1 MRLIDDDG
9 NNRGVK
15 DTKDAIAEA
24 KAEGYDLV
32 LVGSN
37 EDPPVCKFMDYG
49 KYLYR
54 QNKKHRKE
62 RQRQKHTL
70 KEMKF
75 YPKIEP
81 HDYETKLRHIK
92 RFLGEH
98 NPVRIQ
104 IWMRG
109 REKVHP
115 ELAENLA
122 NRIIKDTEEMSK
134 LQGRIK
140 PTNHRVQFQLMPKGG
155 NNAQDE
161 NEGSG

>member
-1 MRLIDDDG
+1 VRIIDDNGD
-9 NNRGVK
+9 NKGVK
-15 DTKDAIAEA
+15 DTKEAIKEA
-24 KAEGYDLV
+24 KSNGFDLV
-32 LVGSN
+32 LVAPD

-54 QNKKHRKE
+54 QNKKTRKE

-75 YPKIEP
+75 YPKIEA
-81 HDYETKLRHIK
+81 HDYETKIRHIK
-92 RFLGEH
+92 RFLHEQ

-115 ELAENLA
+115 ELAESLA
-122 NRIIKDTEEMSK
+122 ERIIKDTEEISK
-134 LQGRIK
+134 LQGELK
-140 PTNHRVQFQLMPKGG
+140 PINHRVQFQLMPTGG
-155 NNAQDE
+155 NNAQ
-161 NEGSG
+161 N

>member
-9 NNRGVK
+9 NNKGIK
-15 DTKDAIAEA
+15 DTKEAIAEA
-24 KAEGYDLV
+24 KAKGYDLV
-32 LVGSN
+32 LVAST

-75 YPKIEP
+75 YPKIEA
-81 HDYETKLRHIK
+81 HDYDTKLRHIK
-92 RFLGEH
+92 RFLHEQ

-115 ELAENLA
+115 ELAEKLA
-122 NRIIKDTEEMSK
+122 NRIIKDTGDISK
-134 LQGRIK
+134 LQGELK
-140 PTNHRVQFQLMPKGG
+140 PINHRVQFQLMPIGG
-155 NNAQDE
+155 NIAQTE
-161 NEGSG
+161 NEGSS